1 MGRFRLRN
9 GPNRNAEWAVSDCE
23 TGRFAKPVG
32 MDEKIER
39 IDKPVWLGYTLYA
52 FVPVCMRCRA
62 AALPAVA
69 PALPVGAPVLP
80 AVAPADAPA
89 AASGR

>member
-1 MGRFRLRN
+1 MGCFRLRN

-52 FVPVCMRCRA
+52 FVPVCIRCRA
-62 AALPAVA
+62 AAL
-69 PALPVGAPVLP
+69 LPCAWWWLRSNVKGS
-80 AVAPADAPA
+80 
-89 AASGR
+89 AASSVVRTL

>member
-1 MGRFRLRN
+1 
-9 GPNRNAEWAVSDCE
+9 
-23 TGRFAKPVG
+23 

-62 AALPAVA
+62 AALPAVR
-69 PALPVGAPVLP
+69 LV
-80 AVAPADAPA
+80 VAAEQCERQR
-89 AASGR
+89 SE

>member
-23 TGRFAKPVG
+23 TGRFAKLVG

-62 AALPAVA
+62 AALPAVR
-69 PALPVGAPVLP
+69 LV
-80 AVAPADAPA
+80 VAAEQCERQR
-89 AASGR
+89 SE